1 MTCSYTY
8 LYFGIIFSA
17 IVCDWQVYSGWFSIV
32 LYVILQLIFSCSIIR
47 DVSIMSSTKWC
58 CFIIETPL
66 QLFVVIH
73 VVVVC
78 VNIRYC

>member
-1 MTCSYTY
+1 M
-8 LYFGIIFSA
+8 
-17 IVCDWQVYSGWFSIV
+17 VV
-32 LYVILQLIFSCSIIR
+32 
-47 DVSIMSSTKWC
+47 VSIMSSTKWC